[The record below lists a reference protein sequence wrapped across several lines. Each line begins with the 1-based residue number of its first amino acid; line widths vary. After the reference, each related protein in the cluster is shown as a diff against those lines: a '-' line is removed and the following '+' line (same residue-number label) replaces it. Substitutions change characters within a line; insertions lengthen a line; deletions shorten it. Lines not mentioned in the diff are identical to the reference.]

1 MATHSRE
8 KSAGSSA
15 VLNSKDMSAYL
26 STGPVNLAIVREY
39 YRQQLSDV
47 ISEWPGSKAVVLDKA
62 LEGHLNLIA
71 DFDHR
76 KFLQSIEGVETL
88 TTLSEEMF
96 SSQTHLVY
104 LCRPTIH
111 NMRLIAGH
119 ILTHKERDKQHV
131 YTLLLTPRKT
141 MLCERELE
149 EQGVKD
155 DIGRISEFQL
165 ELIPLDSDVLSME
178 WDTAFR
184 ELYLDG
190 DTSHLYSIARS
201 LMKLQAVYG
210 LIPVVK
216 GKGNQAKGVW
226 KLMQRMRRD
235 WPIQPHSQLN
245 AATEPISALLLVD
258 RNLDITTPL
267 LTPSTYE
274 GLIDELFGI
283 RFSSLDISND
293 MLETRDGNGGG
304 SGKRKLLLTS
314 NDLLYRDIRSLPTN
328 QLGRFLH
335 KRAQTVKD
343 TYAERDTSMS
353 VKELVAYMQK
363 FKAANSEHFLLT
375 THINI
380 AEKLSEQ
387 VRDKLF
393 ADRLEVERYMVEGV
407 ESETCEEYVES
418 AIARQVSLP
427 IVLRLLCVMSA
438 TSGIRSKKYDQWK
451 RDIVQTYGYH
461 HVLTLANLE
470 KAGLLSSSKKASA
483 FSAVR
488 KQLRLVQASSRGGGG
503 GAGGGDR
510 SSDDIAYVYDGI
522 APLIVRLVEMA
533 MRPGWKRMDEIMTLI
548 PGDGFEYRQDGQQ
561 ETVSIGHTP
570 AAPTLPPTSESS
582 SGGGKGL
589 RGWLGKSRKGHDSMD
604 AAATAAAASAA
615 AAAAPAATSE
625 TGEGEGDVMKKKPVV
640 LVMFI
645 GGCTWA
651 EVAALRH
658 LSAKAE
664 HDFEYIVATSKLTNG
679 STFVSSVME
688 QVRDVEIEKKLK
700 RSIFHMDRDRGDRE

>member
-1 MATHSRE
+1 M
-8 KSAGSSA
+8 
-15 VLNSKDMSAYL
+15 LNSKDMSAFL
-26 STGPVNLAIVREY
+26 STGPVNLAIMREY
-39 YRQQLSDV
+39 YRQQLADA
-47 ISEWPGSKAVVLDKA
+47 ISERPGPKALVLDRA

-71 DFDHR
+71 DFEYP
-76 KFLQSIEGVETL
+76 KFLKTIEGLESLHTL
-88 TTLSEEMF
+88 ADDLY
-96 SSQTHLVY
+96 SSTTHLIY

-119 ILTHKERDKQHV
+119 ILSHKDRDKQHV

-178 WDTAFR
+178 WDGAFR
-184 ELYLDG
+184 ELWLDG
-190 DTSHLYSIARS
+190 DTSHLYSVARS

-216 GKGNQAKGVW
+216 GKGNQATRVW
-226 KLMQRMRRD
+226 QLMQRMRRD
-235 WPIQPHSQLN
+235 WPIQPHSQLTT
-245 AATEPISALLLVD
+245 ATEPISALLLVD
-258 RNLDITTPL
+258 RNIDVITPL

-283 RFSSLDISND
+283 KFSILDITND

-304 SGKRKLLLTS
+304 SGKRKLLLSS

-335 KRAQTVKD
+335 RRAQAVKD
-343 TYAERDTSMS
+343 TYAERDTNMT

-363 FKAANSEHFLLT
+363 FKTAHSEHFLLT

-380 AEKLSEQ
+380 AEKLNEQ

-393 ADRLEVERYMVEGV
+393 ADRLEVERHMVEGV
-407 ESETCEEYVES
+407 ESETCEEYVEG

-451 RDIVQTYGYH
+451 RDVIQTYGYH
-461 HVLTLANLE
+461 HLLTLTNLE
-470 KAGLLSSSKKASA
+470 KAGLLSSSKKNSA

-488 KQLRLVQASSRGGGG
+488 KQLRLVQASSRAVAA
-503 GAGGGDR
+503 GAGER
-510 SSDDIAYVYDGI
+510 TTDDIAYVYDGI

-548 PGDGFEYRQDGQQ
+548 PGNGFEYRQDGQQ

-570 AAPTLPPTSESS
+570 AAPTPPPAESS
-582 SGGGKGL
+582 GGLGGKGL
-589 RGWLGKSRKGHDSMD
+589 RGWLGKTRKGHDSMD
-604 AAATAAAASAA
+604 AAAAAAATAA
-615 AAAAPAATSE
+615 AAAAPATTDAAD
-625 TGEGEGDVMKKKPVV
+625 GEGDVMKKKPVV

-658 LSAKAE
+658 LSAKTDHE
-664 HDFEYIVATSKLTNG
+664 YEYIIATSKLTNG

-688 QVRDVEIEKKLK
+688 QVLDVEVEKKLK
-700 RSIFHMDRDRGDRE
+700 RSIFSMDRDRAADRGDRE

>member
-1 MATHSRE
+1 MASRQ
-8 KSAGSSA
+8 GSTSSP
-15 VLNSKDMSAYL
+15 VLNSKDMSAFL
-26 STGPVNLAIVREY
+26 STGPVNLAILREY
-39 YRQQLSDV
+39 YRQQLTDA
-47 ISEWPGSKAVVLDKA
+47 ISERPGPKALVLDRA
-62 LEGHLNLIA
+62 LQGHLGLIA
-71 DFDHR
+71 DFDYR
-76 KFLQSIEGVETL
+76 KFLQTVEGVESCD
-88 TTLSEEMF
+88 TLSDDLY
-96 SSQTHLVY
+96 SSTTHLVY
-104 LCRPTIH
+104 LCRPTIA

-119 ILTHKERDKQHV
+119 ILTHKDRDKQHV

-149 EQGVKD
+149 EQGVKEE
-155 DIGRISEFQL
+155 IGRISEFQL

-216 GKGNQAKGVW
+216 GKGIQAQRVW
-226 KLMQRMRRD
+226 QLMQRMRRD

-245 AATEPISALLLVD
+245 TATEPISALLLVD
-258 RNLDITTPL
+258 RNIDVTTPL

-274 GLIDELFGI
+274 GLIDELLGI
-283 RFSSLDISND
+283 KFSVLEITND

-304 SGKRKLLLTS
+304 SGKRKLLLSS

-335 KRAQTVKD
+335 KRAQAVKE

-353 VKELVAYMQK
+353 TKELVAYMQK
-363 FKAANSEHFLLT
+363 FKTAHSEHFLLT

-393 ADRLEVERYMVEGV
+393 ADRLEVERYVVEGV

-418 AIARQVSLP
+418 AIARHVSLP
-427 IVLRLLCVMSA
+427 IVLRLLCVMSS
-438 TSGIRSKKYDQWK
+438 TSGIRNKKYDQWK
-451 RDIVQTYGYH
+451 RDIVQTYGFQ

-470 KAGLLSSSKKASA
+470 KAGLLSRDKKASA

-488 KQLRLVQASSRGGGG
+488 KQLRLVQASGRGGGG
-503 GAGGGDR
+503 GAEKASG
-510 SSDDIAYVYDGI
+510 DDIAYVYDGI

-548 PGDGFEYRQDGQQ
+548 PGNGFEYRQDGQQ
-561 ETVSIGHTP
+561 ETVSIGHTT
-570 AAPTLPPTSESS
+570 AAPNPAPTESS
-582 SGGGKGL
+582 GRIGL
-589 RGWLGKSRKGHDSMD
+589 RSWLGKSRKGQDSMD

-615 AAAAPAATSE
+615 AAATQAAPSEAAD
-625 TGEGEGDVMKKKPVV
+625 GEGDVMKKKPVV

-658 LSAKAE
+658 LSAKADHE
-664 HDFEYIVATSKLTNG
+664 FEYIVATSKLTNG
-679 STFVSSVME
+679 STFISSVME
-688 QVRDVEIEKKLK
+688 QVLDKDIELKLK
-700 RSIFHMDRDRGDRE
+700 RSIFKTDRGSDRGEDGD

>member
-1 MATHSRE
+1 
-8 KSAGSSA
+8 
-15 VLNSKDMSAYL
+15 
-26 STGPVNLAIVREY
+26 
-39 YRQQLSDV
+39 
-47 ISEWPGSKAVVLDKA
+47 
-62 LEGHLNLIA
+62 
-71 DFDHR
+71 
-76 KFLQSIEGVETL
+76 
-88 TTLSEEMF
+88 
-96 SSQTHLVY
+96 
-104 LCRPTIH
+104 
-111 NMRLIAGH
+111 MRLIAGH
-119 ILTHKERDKQHV
+119 ILTHKDRDKQHV

-165 ELIPLDSDVLSME
+165 ELIPLDADVLSME
-178 WDTAFR
+178 WDSAYR
-184 ELYLDG
+184 ELWLDG
-190 DTSHLYSIARS
+190 DTSHLYSVARS

-216 GKGNQAKGVW
+216 GKGNQARAVW
-226 KLMQRMRRD
+226 QLMQRMRRD

-245 AATEPISALLLVD
+245 TATEPISALLLVD
-258 RNLDITTPL
+258 RAIDVITPL

-274 GLIDELFGI
+274 GLIDEVLGI
-283 RFSSLDISND
+283 KFSTLDITND

-314 NDLLYRDIRSLPTN
+314 NDLLYRDIRSLPTS
-328 QLGRFLH
+328 QLGRYLH
-335 KRAQTVKD
+335 KRAQSVKD
-343 TYAERDTSMS
+343 TYAERDQNMT
-353 VKELVAYMQK
+353 VKELVSYMQK
-363 FKAANSEHFLLT
+363 FKTAHSEHFLLT

-393 ADRLEVERYMVEGV
+393 ADRLEVERCMVEGV

-438 TSGIRSKKYDQWK
+438 TCGIRSKKYDAWK
-451 RDIVQTYGYH
+451 RDIVQTYGYQ
-461 HVLTLANLE
+461 HVLTLSNLE
-470 KAGLLSSSKKASA
+470 KAGLLSANKKQSA
-483 FSAVR
+483 FTAVR
-488 KQLRLVQASSRGGGG
+488 KQLRLVQASGRGGGSGG
-503 GAGGGDR
+503 GAAER
-510 SSDDIAYVYDGI
+510 ATDDIAYVYDGI

-548 PGDGFEYRQDGQQ
+548 PGNGFEYRQDGQQ
-561 ETVSIGHTP
+561 ETVSIGHTT
-570 AAPTLPPTSESS
+570 AAPTPPPSEGSG
-582 SGGGKGL
+582 GGGKGL
-589 RGWLGKSRKGHDSMD
+589 RGWLGKSRSSHSKGQDSMD
-604 AAATAAAASAA
+604 AAASAA
-615 AAAAPAATSE
+615 AASTAAAAAPTSTSDAAD
-625 TGEGEGDVMKKKPVV
+625 GEGDVMKKKPVV

-664 HDFEYIVATSKLTNG
+664 HEYEYIVATSKLTNG
-679 STFVSSVME
+679 STFVTSVME
-688 QVRDVEIEKKLK
+688 QVLDVEIEKKLK
-700 RSIFHMDRDRGDRE
+700 RSIFKGGGGGDREDKD

>member
-1 MATHSRE
+1 MANRNAST
-8 KSAGSSA
+8 GSA
-15 VLNSKDMSAYL
+15 VLNSKDMSAFL
-26 STGPVNLAIVREY
+26 STGPVNLAIIREY
-39 YRQQLSDV
+39 YRQQLSDA
-47 ISEWPGSKAVVLDKA
+47 IGERSGPKALVLDKA

-71 DFDHR
+71 DFDYP
-76 KFLQSIEGVETL
+76 KFLKTIDGLESL
-88 TTLSEEMF
+88 HTLSDDLY
-96 SSQTHLVY
+96 SSTTHLIY

-119 ILTHKERDKQHV
+119 ILTHKDRDKQHV

-178 WDTAFR
+178 WDSAFR

-216 GKGNQAKGVW
+216 GKGNQAKHVW
-226 KLMQRMRRD
+226 QLMQRMRRD

-245 AATEPISALLLVD
+245 TATEPISALLLVD
-258 RNLDITTPL
+258 RNIDVITPL

-274 GLIDELFGI
+274 GLIDEVFGI
-283 RFSSLDISND
+283 KFSILDITND

-304 SGKRKLLLTS
+304 SGKRKLLLSS
-314 NDLLYRDIRSLPTN
+314 NDLLYRDIRSLPTS

-335 KRAQTVKD
+335 RRAQAVKD
-343 TYAERDTSMS
+343 TYAERDTSMT

-363 FKAANSEHFLLT
+363 FKTAHSEHFLLT

-387 VRDKLF
+387 IKDKLF

-451 RDIVQTYGYH
+451 RDIVQTYGFH
-461 HVLTLANLE
+461 HILTLSNLE
-470 KAGLLSSSKKASA
+470 KAGLLSSNKKTSA

-488 KQLRLVQASSRGGGG
+488 KQLRLVQASGRAGGGG
-503 GAGGGDR
+503 GERA
-510 SSDDIAYVYDGI
+510 SDDIAYVYDGI

-548 PGDGFEYRQDGQQ
+548 PGNGFEYRQDGQQ

-570 AAPTLPPTSESS
+570 AAPISAPSES

-589 RGWLGKSRKGHDSMD
+589 RGWLGGKSRKGHDSMD
-604 AAATAAAASAA
+604 AAAAAAAASAA
-615 AAAAPAATSE
+615 AASAPTTTDAAAD
-625 TGEGEGDVMKKKPVV
+625 GEGDVMKKKPVV

-658 LSAKAE
+658 LSAKTDHE
-664 HDFEYIVATSKLTNG
+664 FEYIVATSKLTNG
-679 STFVSSVME
+679 STFVCNVME
-688 QVRDVEIEKKLK
+688 QVLDVEIEKKLK
-700 RSIFHMDRDRGDRE
+700 RSIFQIGRGDREETE